1 MYLSAPPHNTSAANI
16 NSYAIND
23 FKILERSHEKTRISV
38 SILIKPDLIAL
49 CLFKDKIY
57 LKKTSTRFGWLQIV
71 DFSLCFIKTC
81 VFHLGLFVIKSNS
94 NSTHSQDSSRYLPTT
109 IWLAFHSCSFWGGAK
124 IKKKKKQKL
133 HLLVIVK

>member
-81 VFHLGLFVIKSNS
+81 VFHLGLFVIRSNS
-94 NSTHSQDSSRYLPTT
+94 NNTHSQIKIQVGTYIQQFGSRSILGH
-109 IWLAFHSCSFWGGAK
+109 FEGEAK
-124 IKKKKKQKL
+124 I
-133 HLLVIVK
+133 